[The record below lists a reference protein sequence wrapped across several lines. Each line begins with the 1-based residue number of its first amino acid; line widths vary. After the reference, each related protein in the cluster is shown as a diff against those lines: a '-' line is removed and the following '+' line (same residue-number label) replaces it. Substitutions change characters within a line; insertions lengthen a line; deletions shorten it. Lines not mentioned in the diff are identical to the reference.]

1 MPDRSGTGVGSR
13 REDRETALGI
23 LYAAEHADHDLITE
37 LENQALTPEA
47 FTEDLVRGVAQYQDE
62 IDELI
67 NQFSQGWHIDRM
79 PAVDR
84 ALLRMAVYEITHRP
98 DVPTQ
103 AILTEVVELAS
114 DYSTE
119 KSSRFVNGVI
129 SGIAQ
134 EKRRE
139 S

>member
-1 MPDRSGTGVGSR
+1 
-13 REDRETALGI
+13 
-23 LYAAEHADHDLITE
+23 
-37 LENQALTPEA
+37 
-47 FTEDLVRGVAQYQDE
+47 
-62 IDELI
+62 
-67 NQFSQGWHIDRM
+67 M

-84 ALLRMAVYEITHRP
+84 SLLRMAVYEITHRP